1 MNPFEQLR
9 RDDRPESPSPRF
21 AALLRTRVEE
31 ALALG
36 APVPT
41 LHLPERSLT
50 VTAAETNAEPNT
62 EPAPGATAAPPVAAI
77 TPYLCV
83 ADAAAALDWYAM
95 AFEAVETVRYAGD
108 DGRIGHAEML
118 IGGATLMLSDPY
130 PEMAVV
136 PPDPSGSSVAL
147 HVNLPDVDAVYAR
160 AVAGGATGLREPE
173 DQPYGERSSAVIDP
187 FGHRWM
193 IQTTIAEPSVDEINQ
208 NLEGFTVVET
218 PVAAPVATPPVTPVE
233 ADRPIE
239 LGYLTIG
246 FDDTAKARA
255 FYGSLFGWRTETGNM
270 GDPYAHIDNTEL
282 PMGMT
287 PEGVDSAPVLYFR
300 VPDTSVFAAKVIE
313 LGGSVVSE
321 SDYESG
327 GDVVCRDDQGR
338 EFHLWQ
344 PAPGY

>member
-50 VTAAETNAEPNT
+50 VTSAESNTEPKT
-62 EPAPGATAAPPVAAI
+62 EPAPAAIAAPPVAAI

-118 IGGATLMLSDPY
+118 IGGARLMLSDPY

-136 PPDPSGSSVAL
+136 PPDPSGSSVTL
-147 HVNLPDVDAVYAR
+147 HLNLPDVDAVYAR
-160 AVAGGATGLREPE
+160 AVAGVSGWRAGGPAPT
-173 DQPYGERSSAVIDP
+173 ERSSAVIDL

-193 IQTTIAEPSVDEINQ
+193 I
-208 NLEGFTVVET
+208 
-218 PVAAPVATPPVTPVE
+218 
-233 ADRPIE
+233 
-239 LGYLTIG
+239 
-246 FDDTAKARA
+246 
-255 FYGSLFGWRTETGNM
+255 
-270 GDPYAHIDNTEL
+270 
-282 PMGMT
+282 
-287 PEGVDSAPVLYFR
+287 
-300 VPDTSVFAAKVIE
+300 
-313 LGGSVVSE
+313 
-321 SDYESG
+321 
-327 GDVVCRDDQGR
+327 
-338 EFHLWQ
+338 
-344 PAPGY
+344 